1 MSLENR
7 TVEEVLEHHLEH
19 VQHCNLE
26 EALKDYTEDSVIIT
40 PAGVKKGLTQIREFF
55 KDSMANC
62 LPADT
67 VYETQ
72 QKVIY
77 DNLASTVFTAESRFC
92 SLTFGTDT
100 YLIEGG
106 KIIRQTFAGIL
117 NMKK

>member
-1 MSLENR
+1 MGLENR
-7 TVEEVLEHHLEH
+7 KIEEVLEHHLEH

-26 EALKDYTEDSVIIT
+26 EALKDYSDDSVIIT
-40 PAGVKKGLTQIREFF
+40 QDGVKKGLNQIREFF
-55 KDSMANC
+55 KGSMANC

-67 VYETQ
+67 VYQTQ
-72 QKVIY
+72 QKTIY
-77 DNLASTVFTAESRFC
+77 DNFAFTVFTAESRFC

-117 NMKK
+117 KMKE